1 MKLTRA
7 SLLRLDMKNSVLLG
21 LLVLLA
27 APALNSQE
35 PLPRQDVAA
44 LGRFEPENGII
55 LIANSSM
62 PEAARGAVLKEL
74 HVEEGDDVTKG
85 QLLGVTDIAAELQT
99 SVREAEAELVFRNRE
114 VTSAISASEESCLRA
129 KVALQEAERRIRMHE
144 QGLAGEEE
152 AESASGE
159 AEAKSA
165 ACKTSRI
172 AVKLV
177 ESGVAVAEARLE
189 RAKVRLDRAY
199 IRAPMAGRILYIH
212 SRPGEL
218 LGAQGLLEMGPVD
231 RMFAVA
237 EVYESDIR
245 FVTPGQLATL
255 SSPVL
260 SEDLTGKVTR
270 IQQKV
275 ATQNEIGTDPAARKD
290 ARIIEVYIQLD
301 DSRPAQA
308 LTNLQVDVLI
318 HR

>member
-1 MKLTRA
+1 MKFIRA
-7 SLLRLDMKNSVLLG
+7 SLLRLDMRNFVLSG
-21 LLVLLA
+21 LLALLS
-27 APALNSQE
+27 APPLHSQE
-35 PLPRQDVAA
+35 PSPGQDVAA

-85 QLLGVTDIAAELQT
+85 QLLGVTDIATELQT
-99 SVREAEAELVFRNRE
+99 SVREANAELVFRKRE
-114 VTSAISASEESCLRA
+114 VTSAISASVESCLRA
-129 KVALQEAERRIRMHE
+129 KVAQQEAERRIRMHE

-152 AESASGE
+152 AESARGE

-165 ACKTSRI
+165 ACETSHI

-189 RAKVRLDRAY
+189 HAKARLDRAY
-199 IRAPMAGRILYIH
+199 IRAPIAGRILYIH

-218 LGAQGLLEMGPVD
+218 LGAQGLLEMGQVD
-231 RMFAVA
+231 RMFTIA

-245 FVTPGQLATL
+245 FVKPGQRATL

-260 SEDLTGKVTR
+260 NEDLTGKVTR
-270 IQQKV
+270 IRQKV
-275 ATQNEIGTDPAARKD
+275 AKQNEIGTDPAARKD
-290 ARIIEVYIQLD
+290 ARIIEVYIQLE
-301 DSRPAQA
+301 DSQPAQS